1 MHVESIKLKNFK
13 SFKDVTMLDIPHYCV
28 IVGANG
34 TGKSTL
40 FDVFGFLKDCLTYNV
55 RQALRVR
62 GGYAEVVSRG
72 DPGGAP
78 IELKIQFRMEIAG
91 VNRLVTYVVHIG
103 LEKNRPVVSR
113 EILRYKRG
121 RYGSPFHFLDF
132 AQGRG
137 YAVTNEENFDKPDE
151 TLTPRISVGRPGCA
165 GHKGTGAV

>member
-40 FDVFGFLKDCLTYNV
+40 FDAFGFLKDCLTYNV
-55 RQALRVR
+55 RQALQAR

-72 DPGGAP
+72 STGGAP
-78 IELKIQFRMEIAG
+78 IELEIQFRMEIAG

-103 LEKNRPVVSR
+103 QKKNKPVVSR

-121 RYGSPFHFLDF
+121 RS
-132 AQGRG
+132 AW
-137 YAVTNEENFDKPDE
+137 
-151 TLTPRISVGRPGCA
+151 PR
-165 GHKGTGAV
+165 